1 VPGQGRFSALV
12 RLLVLGVPVETAEA
26 EKALDPI
33 VPARLERA
41 GILVTDEGSMRAAIK
56 LVPHGDLLIA
66 SDPDRGDNRDWV
78 AGIHAPSVT
87 LAKLTVR
94 RPARRALDVGTGSGV
109 QALLAARHSDTVV
122 ASDVNPRALRYAA
135 FNARLNGVE
144 NVELREG
151 SYFEPAAAERFDL
164 IVSNPPYVISPD
176 SAYAYRDSGLPADQV
191 SRDVVRAAAEHLEE
205 GGFAHILISWAHAA
219 EQDWREPVEEWLE
232 GLGCDA
238 WLLHFGSDDPVTHAS
253 GWLRPTAP
261 ERFEEALDRWLEYLR
276 ASGIEAV
283 AYGAVVLR
291 RRAGGRPW
299 LRADSVALEREGA
312 GLHVARVF
320 DAQDLLQRL
329 PDDEALLD
337 RRLALV
343 PEHELEQ
350 TLAVSEG
357 RLEVQRVVLTLTHGL
372 AFDVGLDE
380 HTLRL
385 LPLLDGTRTVR
396 DALDEPYATAAIP
409 AVRRLLELGFLEAS
423 P

>member
-1 VPGQGRFSALV
+1 LQSSDRFSTLV
-12 RLLVLGVPVETAEA
+12 RLLVLGVPVGTAEA
-26 EKALDPI
+26 EAALDAI
-33 VPARLERA
+33 APARLERA
-41 GILVTDEGSMRAAIK
+41 GVLVSEEDSVRAAIK

-66 SDPDRGDNRDWV
+66 SDPDRGDDHDWV

-109 QALLAARHSDTVV
+109 QALLAARHSETVV
-122 ASDVNPRALRYAA
+122 ATDVNPRALQYAA
-135 FNARLNGVE
+135 FNARLNGIE
-144 NVELREG
+144 NIELREG
-151 SYFEPAAAERFDL
+151 SFFEPAAAARFDL

-176 SAYAYRDSGLPADQV
+176 SAYAYRDSGLPADEV
-191 SRDVVRAAAEHLEE
+191 SRNVVRAAAEHLEE
-205 GGFAHILISWAHAA
+205 GGFAHVLISWAHA
-219 EQDWREPVEEWLE
+219 EGQDWREPVEAWLE

-253 GWLRPTAP
+253 GWLRPTVP
-261 ERFEEALDRWLEYLR
+261 ERFEEALDRWLDYLR
-276 ASGIEAV
+276 ASGIQAV
-283 AYGAVVLR
+283 AYGGVVLR
-291 RRAGGRPW
+291 RRSRGRPW

-320 DAQDLLQRL
+320 QAQDVLERL
-329 PDDEALLD
+329 PADEALLD
-337 RRLALV
+337 LRLALI

-357 RLEVQRVVLTLTHGL
+357 RLEVQRVVLSLTRGL
-372 AFDVGLDE
+372 GFHVGLDE

-385 LPLLDGTRTVR
+385 LPLLDGTRRLR

-409 AVRRLLELGFLEAS
+409 AVRRLLELGFLEAR